1 LKKILLAVLLCVLP
15 VTAFA
20 WTAGKA
26 HKWGAIATHG
36 GAAGALDTIAGAS
49 IYGSDTAH
57 VVTGTTV
64 YSYYAWVAGATSQ
77 ANEPWIVCPDDLQLG
92 GHGITGTT
100 LWVLADSGV
109 STLDVQHKIYVA
121 GIRWDNG
128 AGLLNGENIA
138 DDTIDDDSIDFT
150 DVTLSDFTNDE
161 NYLDKDTD
169 TYLAGTTNHAALHN
183 SGGDWELNH
192 DNLAGFVASEHLDW
206 TADQGATNIHADNI
220 PDLSA
225 VYEPEGITAADID
238 DLNVGTDI
246 TADLEEETHATEH
259 ESGGADEM
267 QLSDMASGT
276 SDIMD
281 KTGDAGMI
289 ANWNTAYG
297 WGDHGAVGYLTG
309 TTDHHVLHEAGGAWE
324 LDIAN
329 LASGTSKVYDK
340 STDVMTTL
348 NGTAWRVFYTDAAG
362 DLTELALGAN
372 GEYLK
377 SQGNAAAPTWDTP
390 AGGGGASGAGVTQF
404 NTDDGN
410 QAESFHDGDGGTIY
424 IQGDSGIST
433 MSDAGGGAV
442 TVYATE
448 RIRTTTIGYAFIDA
462 WTGDTGFLVC
472 PFDMTMTGVSII
484 SFMDAQAGI
493 TFYKAPHCFPAF
505 DYTNEFA
512 GIGCPAGTSVYSI
525 SGTTAISAG
534 DIIGIKIDS
543 LITAGASM
551 WTVQIHGV
559 KN

>member
-15 VTAFA
+15 VTVFA

-36 GAAGALDTIAGAS
+36 GAAGALDTIAGVSVTAN
-49 IYGSDTAH
+49 DTAH

-340 STDVMTTL
+340 STDVMTAL
-348 NGTAWRVFYTDAAG
+348 NSTAWRVFYTDAAG

-377 SQGNAAAPTWDTP
+377 SQGNAAVPTWDTP
-390 AGGGGASGAGVTQF
+390 AGGGGLNV
-404 NTDDGN
+404 D
-410 QAESFHDGDGGTIY
+410 
-424 IQGDSGIST
+424 
-433 MSDAGGGAV
+433 MSNV
-442 TVYATE
+442 
-448 RIRTTTIGYAFIDA
+448 
-462 WTGDTGFLVC
+462 
-472 PFDMTMTGVSII
+472 
-484 SFMDAQAGI
+484 
-493 TFYKAPHCFPAF
+493 
-505 DYTNEFA
+505 
-512 GIGCPAGTSVYSI
+512 
-525 SGTTAISAG
+525 SGTTAFSAVTEYKCWTLLSPEEMISGNTPIPIFTVDENMYPNGIELVSVSLEVTSGNTTFAVTYEEWDHSHQADIETVTSTNGVYTVVRNSDIDNRQIDAG
-534 DIIGIKIDS
+534 DRIYIHPDTSKS
-543 LITAGASM
+543 HS
-551 WTVQIHGV
+551 IHGCFGFYPR
-559 KN
+559 